1 MKIIWLDTIDSTN
14 SEALRTLPSL
24 EGGTVLAAYE
34 QTAGRGQRGNRWF
47 VQPGKNL
54 TFSVVLK
61 FEAGQLPAAKSF
73 RLNILCPLVIARFL
87 RARGVSATVKWP
99 NDIYV
104 GRCKIC
110 GILVEN
116 VMGSDGVSA
125 AVLGI
130 GLNVNQTDFPEVSGA
145 TSVRLLTGRE
155 LDLKESLED
164 IAWMFDE
171 LLPAV
176 FDDDKWAELF
186 AEYESGLFARGVQAQ
201 YVDVAS
207 GEEFTGVI
215 RGVTEDGRL
224 RMAVGHE
231 MRLYAFKE
239 VSYIL

>member
-14 SEALRTLPSL
+14 SEALRTLSSL
-24 EGGTVLAAYE
+24 EGGTVLAAFE

-61 FEAGQLPAAKSF
+61 FEEGQFPAAWSF
-73 RLNILCPLVIARFL
+73 RLNMLCPLVIARFL
-87 RARGVSATVKWP
+87 RSAGVSAKVKWP
-99 NDIYV
+99 NDVYV
-104 GRCKIC
+104 GRRKIC

-116 VMGSDGVSA
+116 VLGSDGVSA

-145 TSVRLLTGRE
+145 TSVRLLTGRD
-155 LDLKESLED
+155 LDLNESLED
-164 IAWMFDE
+164 ISGLFDE

-176 FDDDKWAELF
+176 FDDDRWASLF
-186 AEYESGLFARGVQAQ
+186 AEYESGLFALGIQAQ

-207 GEEFTGVI
+207 GDEFTGVI
-215 RGVTEDGRL
+215 RGVTEEGRL
-224 RMAVGHE
+224 RMAVGDE
-231 MRLYAFKE
+231 IRLYAFKE
-239 VSYIL
+239 VSFIL